1 LPQSST
7 IKLSNDETVDPSTV
21 VKMRGLFSSKLVT
34 FMFIYGTH
42 FFLEGEPGKIRKHEW
57 QNTCMLMFQQSKIS
71 PVHSIIFVNQKFH
84 LFKQLG

>member
-1 LPQSST
+1 
-7 IKLSNDETVDPSTV
+7 
-21 VKMRGLFSSKLVT
+21 
-34 FMFIYGTH
+34 MFIYGTH